1 MEEGQYQFDSRK
13 HKFNKNF
20 NFLAYFATI
29 WVVQTFALISKAG
42 WHLIQDFVARNRK
55 LDKMLFFKLY
65 FRLQVFKQYVVFS
78 LFAFLKNESYEITSM
93 VC

>member
-1 MEEGQYQFDSRK
+1 M
-13 HKFNKNF
+13 
-20 NFLAYFATI
+20 
-29 WVVQTFALISKAG
+29 
-42 WHLIQDFVARNRK
+42 QDFVARNRK

-78 LFAFLKNESYEITSM
+78 LFTFLKNESYEITSM